1 MNAFLPADI
10 LMPKTDHMEK
20 WAVIAC
26 DQFTSDQAYWDRV
39 RKNAEGAV
47 STINLI
53 LPEAELGTEKEAEH
67 TAEINAT
74 MKKYMEDG
82 VFTVYP
88 NSYVYVER
96 TLENGSIREGL
107 VGMVDLDAYDYNPGA
122 TSAIRATERTV
133 PERIPPRQRVR
144 RDAPI
149 ELPHVLMLCDDH
161 DKKLIEPIA
170 AKKDSLKKIYDF
182 DLMEDGGHITGWL
195 VEGKDVEDFNKAL
208 TEYSATVGEKYTGL
222 KGTPMVFAVGDG
234 NHSLATAKSCYE
246 ELKKNNPGV
255 DLSNHPARYALVE
268 LENIHDPA
276 QVFEP
281 IHRVIFK
288 TEPKKLLKA
297 LEDACGGTEGFPVK
311 WYIGEE
317 SGTIV
322 LDKNKGELAVGI
334 LQHFLDEYL
343 KSNPGEID
351 YIHDDDA
358 LISFAKQENAIGFL
372 LPAMEKSQ
380 LFRGV
385 IADSFEHIDF
395 FAGGFDF
402 FTVLVLEQDGKIG
415 VSRNGRKFLLSK
427 SARFEHIMR
436 GVRPRGK
443 VGFTGQRKNFEAL
456 ETRRSRVIEFFF
468 QIGRVPRGGA
478 NVFALALYAQR
489 KRGRKIQKHMRIEAR
504 RIFDLYARPR
514 QNSFYYV
521 EHIGL

>member
-53 LPEAELGTEKEAEH
+53 LPEAELGTEKEAAH

-74 MKKYMEDG
+74 MKKYMDED
-82 VFTVYP
+82 VFTTYP
-88 NSYVYVER
+88 NSFVYVER
-96 TLENGSIREGL
+96 TLENGAIREGL
-107 VGMVDLDAYDYNPGA
+107 VGMVDLDAYDYSTGA

-149 ELPHVLMLCDDH
+149 ELPHILMLCDDH

-170 AKKDSLKKIYDF
+170 ARKAQLKKLYDF
-182 DLMEDGGHITGWL
+182 DLMEGGGHITGWL
-195 VEGKDVEDFNKAL
+195 VEGKDVDEFNKAL
-208 TEYSATVGEKYTGL
+208 TEYSATVGEKYKDL
-222 KGTPMVFAVGDG
+222 KGVPMVFAVGDG

-246 ELKKNNPGV
+246 ELKKNNPGK

-288 TEPKKLLKA
+288 TEPEKLLKA
-297 LEDACGGTEGFPVK
+297 LEDSCCAKEGFPVK
-311 WYIGEE
+311 WYIGDE
-317 SGTIV
+317 SGTV
-322 LDKNKGELAVGI
+322 HLDKTKGELAVGV

-358 LISFAKQENAIGFL
+358 LIDLAKKPDTIGFL

-385 IADSFEHIDF
+385 IADGILPRKTFSMGHSREKRYY
-395 FAGGFDF
+395 
-402 FTVLVLEQDGKIG
+402 LE
-415 VSRNGRKFLLSK
+415 
-427 SARFEHIMR
+427 
-436 GVRPRGK
+436 
-443 VGFTGQRKNFEAL
+443 
-456 ETRRSRVIEFFF
+456 
-468 QIGRVPRGGA
+468 
-478 NVFALALYAQR
+478 
-489 KRGRKIQKHMRIEAR
+489 GRKIKE
-504 RIFDLYARPR
+504 
-514 QNSFYYV
+514 
-521 EHIGL
+521 